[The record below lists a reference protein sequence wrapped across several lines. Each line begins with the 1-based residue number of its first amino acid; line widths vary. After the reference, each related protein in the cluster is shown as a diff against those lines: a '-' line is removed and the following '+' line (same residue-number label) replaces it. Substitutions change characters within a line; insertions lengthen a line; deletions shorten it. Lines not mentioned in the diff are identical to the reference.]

1 MNNVSQKQKNIPD
14 FLGEKI
20 SPLILKQFKK
30 IPLSIKLPSQQIIN
44 KKHQQ
49 PVINIEKWS
58 AFLDIFHVY
67 KYI

>member
-49 PVINIEKWS
+49 PVINIE
-58 AFLDIFHVY
+58 LL
-67 KYI
+67 